1 MFRRRRDA
9 WVILKGCSPM
19 SARGAQVELVE
30 ARARRP
36 ADQDGG
42 GADSY
47 VWAVFPEIAHG
58 SYTVRVTY
66 PSGLRQTA
74 HLIVSRSAHAITLDE
89 PRPAAPGDL

>member
-9 WVILKGCSPM
+9 WVILKGYSPT

-58 SYTVRVTY
+58 SYTVRVMY
-66 PSGLRQTA
+66 PSGVQQTA
-74 HLIVSRSAHAITLDE
+74 QLLVSATAHAITLAE
-89 PRPAAPGDL
+89 PQLGSPSQA